1 MMKAFEDTHLG
12 LQFFSSSMSTRHETN
27 HFNIQNDRWSYG
39 HSHQFSGLDILS
51 TCPYLRLIYDCN
63 IIRWTLCV
71 WLIYSAQQSEFWYL
85 LQHFAGFLSVDFWA
99 FHTSNKSHEN
109 WERSPKKC
117 MLIFAIISGDELWN
131 GQCSSGRRQSPID
144 LAEDASVIGRY
155 PNLYFKNYDKLFKN
169 ARIINTGHSRKFTI
183 FIVSPVYDRSM
194 KSTKNEVFERAKEN
208 R

>member
-1 MMKAFEDTHLG
+1 MIAISLDGLCAFDWFIRHNKANF
-12 LQFFSSSMSTRHETN
+12 
-27 HFNIQNDRWSYG
+27 
-39 HSHQFSGLDILS
+39 DI
-51 TCPYLRLIYDCN
+51 YCN
-63 IIRWTLCV
+63 ILPASYRSISEHSIR
-71 WLIYSAQQSEFWYL
+71 Q
-85 LQHFAGFLSVDFWA
+85 
-99 FHTSNKSHEN
+99 TSLESHEN

-117 MLIFAIISGDELWN
+117 MLIFAIISGDEVWN

>member
-99 FHTSNKSHEN
+99 FHTSNKSRVP
-109 WERSPKKC
+109 WELGTVTKKVYANFC
-117 MLIFAIISGDELWN
+117 HNFRWWTMERAMLQWPQTKSHRF
-131 GQCSSGRRQSPID
+131 GRRCFCDRTLSEFVFQ
-144 LAEDASVIGRY
+144 
-155 PNLYFKNYDKLFKN
+155 KLWQ
-169 ARIINTGHSRKFTI
+169 II
-183 FIVSPVYDRSM
+183 
-194 KSTKNEVFERAKEN
+194 
-208 R
+208 